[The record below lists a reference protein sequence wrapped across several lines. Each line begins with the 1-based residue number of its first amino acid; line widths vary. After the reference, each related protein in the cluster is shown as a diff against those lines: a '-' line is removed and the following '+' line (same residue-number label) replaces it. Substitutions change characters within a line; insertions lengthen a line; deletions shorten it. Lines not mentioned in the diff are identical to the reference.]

1 MPKDLDQ
8 QIRRHHVIG
17 KAKASCSVAEIMAEQ
32 AKAFGDKAMSQAQV
46 YDIVKKVKNGENKED
61 NRGKAINK
69 FVRTEEMIN
78 DVKRF
83 IEEDRCVDVAQLAS
97 VFDVSTGTI
106 FNIIHDDLLQLPGAG
121 NPVVL
126 LLLAEELGDPAG
138 GLLDE
143 AEVVMDDVEDGPSGD
158 IKDRGQL
165 SHINTSVLFNEP
177 LDIIDHLLS
186 PDKLVDSLAPVVL
199 HVQDGVAQY
208 I

>member
-1 MPKDLDQ
+1 M
-8 QIRRHHVIG
+8 
-17 KAKASCSVAEIMAEQ
+17 
-32 AKAFGDKAMSQAQV
+32 
-46 YDIVKKVKNGENKED
+46 ED
-61 NRGKAINK
+61 NRGKAVNK

-83 IEEDRCVDVAQLAS
+83 IEVAQLAS

-143 AEVVMDDVEDGPSGD
+143 AEVVMS
-158 IKDRGQL
+158 
-165 SHINTSVLFNEP
+165 
-177 LDIIDHLLS
+177 LLKCAS
-186 PDKLVDSLAPVVL
+186 SFFPTYTIYKKAF
-199 HVQDGVAQY
+199 
-208 I
+208 